1 VRWIKGYWVRVKYPK
16 DLWKTMRFEEIE
28 RELDVAE
35 EELSSAQI
43 LFEHGKYRDA
53 ISRAYYSMFHSA
65 RALLLLKGTNPKKHS
80 GTLAMLGMEYI
91 KEGLLNEYYGKA
103 FTKAFQLRSQAD
115 YNVMYTPSREEAEE
129 VIEAALEFLEKAR
142 EMIGVWNRGKGR

>member
-1 VRWIKGYWVRVKYPK
+1 
-16 DLWKTMRFEEIE
+16 MREEIE
-28 RELDVAE
+28 RELEVAE

-65 RALLLLKGTNPKKHS
+65 KALLLIKGIAPKKHS
-80 GTLAMLGMEYI
+80 GTLAMLGTSYI
-91 KEGLLNEYYGKA
+91 KEGLLDEYYGKA
-103 FTKAFQLRSQAD
+103 FTKAFQMRSQAD

-129 VIEAALEFLEKAR
+129 ILELAMDFLEKSR
-142 EMIGVWNRGKGR
+142 EMVSKWIQE

>member
-1 VRWIKGYWVRVKYPK
+1 MT
-16 DLWKTMRFEEIE
+16 TMNVEEVE
-28 RELDVAE
+28 RELYVAE

-65 RALLLLKGTNPKKHS
+65 RALLLLRGANPKKHS
-80 GTLAMLGMEYI
+80 GTLAMFGKMYV
-91 KEGLLNEYYGKA
+91 KEGLLDEYYGKA

-115 YNVMYTPSREEAEE
+115 YNVMYSPSREEAEE
-129 VIEAALEFLEKAR
+129 VLEMALEFLEKAE
-142 EMIGVWNRGKGR
+142 EMVRKWKRTNGL